1 MKNQNRTKTW
11 KFNESFTLKIKVLK
25 EAKLWSS
32 IVEELK
38 ESLDILD
45 VTETSMVVN
54 KTLLVDDTEFYDLV
68 NLAFQIIDSKY
79 KELVLKIYIYFTELK
94 RFQKSLFFVYFL
106 SNVS

>member
-79 KELVLKIYIYFTELK
+79 KELVLKICIIHIL
-94 RFQKSLFFVYFL
+94 
-106 SNVS
+106 